1 MIENNLI
8 INNYIQKFHLNSHVA
23 KNLNSQY
30 KKKINQIKDKIKIP
44 NQFFNLFNKDYNFS
58 VDISDLKKF
67 NGYKS
72 VALIGMGGSILGA
85 EAIYNFFKKNVKKD
99 FYFLD
104 DLDVSKI
111 IEFKKKIRI
120 NKTLFIVISKSG
132 NTIETLSNL
141 FYLDIL
147 KKNSKNIIIITEKKD
162 NILYNISKKFNLFF
176 VEHKNYI
183 GGRYSVLSEVGM
195 VPAELMGL
203 NEKKFK
209 QLNYLIKNKA
219 FINFLIQNVSS
230 IHSNIIKGK
239 KNCVILNYDEKLNNF
254 LKWYQQLSAE
264 SLGKKGNGF
273 FPIISTMPKDN
284 HSLLQLYLDGPKN
297 NFFSFFF
304 SRDRNQ
310 FKFNNAFIID
320 GLEHLK
326 KKSLDQVM
334 YAQKKATQN
343 VFNKK
348 KLSFRSFE
356 IKNKSEETLG
366 ELFTFF
372 ILETLMLSS
381 LLNVNPIN
389 QPSVEL
395 IKIETKKILK

>member
-1 MIENNLI
+1 METKNIIYKNFNNRKKILNKRKLYNFLNFKI
-8 INNYIQKFHLNSHVA
+8 LFKKYPLLKSLTNNYKYSFKK
-23 KNLNSQY
+23 KNLSNF
-30 KKKINQIKDKIKIP
+30 KKYEE
-44 NQFFNLFNKDYNFS
+44 FN
-58 VDISDLKKF
+58 
-67 NGYKS
+67 
-72 VALIGMGGSILGA
+72 LIGMGGSILGA
-85 EAIYNFFKKNVKKD
+85 QAIYD
-99 FYFLD
+99 FLYN
-104 DLDVSKI
+104 KI
-111 IEFKKKIRI
+111 KKKFFFFSNLQNFKITKS
-120 NKTLFIVISKSG
+120 NKKRLNIIISKSG
-132 NTIETLSNL
+132 NTLETLSNL
-141 FYLDIL
+141 NIIL
-147 KKNSKNIIIITEKKD
+147 KKQKKNKNLIITENKK
-162 NILYNISKKFNLFF
+162 NILRDIANKLKSDALD
-176 VEHKNYI
+176 HKNYI

-203 NEKKFK
+203 KENKFK
-209 QLNYLIKNKA
+209 RLNYLIKKKT

-239 KNCVILNYDEKLNNF
+239 KNCVILNYDEGLNNF

-297 NFFSFFF
+297 NFFSFFSSKERSPIKF
-304 SRDRNQ
+304 S
-310 FKFNNAFIID
+310 NAYLID
-320 GLEHLK
+320 GLEHLN
-326 KKSLDQVM
+326 KKSLDQVLH
-334 YAQKKATQN
+334 AQKKATQN

-356 IKNKSEETLG
+356 IINKNEETLG

-395 IKIETKKILK
+395 IKLETKKILKN

>member
-1 MIENNLI
+1 MERKNIIYKNFNNKNKQLNKKKLNNFLNFKILI
-8 INNYIQKFHLNSHVA
+8 QKYPLLKSLTNNYNYSF
-23 KNLNSQY
+23 
-30 KKKINQIKDKIKIP
+30 KKKY
-44 NQFFNLFNKDYNFS
+44 LLNF
-58 VDISDLKKF
+58 KKF
-67 NGYKS
+67 NEFN
-72 VALIGMGGSILGA
+72 LIGMGGSILGA
-85 EAIYNFFKKNVKKD
+85 QAIYD
-99 FYFLD
+99 FLNH
-104 DLDVSKI
+104 KI
-111 IEFKKKIRI
+111 KKKFFFYNNLQSNRI
-120 NKTLFIVISKSG
+120 TKSNKKRLNIIISKSG
-132 NTIETLSNL
+132 NTLETLSNL
-141 FYLDIL
+141 NLVL
-147 KKNSKNIIIITEKKD
+147 TKQKKNKNLIITENKN
-162 NILYNISKKFNLFF
+162 NILRAMVNKLKSDVID
-176 VEHKNYI
+176 HKNFI

-209 QLNYLIKNKA
+209 RLNYLIKNKT
-219 FINFLIQNVSS
+219 FINFLIENVSS

-264 SLGKKGNGF
+264 SLGKKGKGF

-304 SRDRNQ
+304 TRERSTL
-310 FKFNNAFIID
+310 KFNNTYLID
-320 GLEHLK
+320 GMEHLK
-326 KKSLDQVM
+326 KSNLDQVL

-343 VFNKK
+343 VFKKK

-356 IKNKSEETLG
+356 IINKNEETLG

>member
-1 MIENNLI
+1 MAN
-8 INNYIQKFHLNSHVA
+8 
-23 KNLNSQY
+23 
-30 KKKINQIKDKIKIP
+30 KIK
-44 NQFFNLFNKDYNFS
+44 S
-58 VDISDLKKF
+58 
-67 NGYKS
+67 
-72 VALIGMGGSILGA
+72 
-85 EAIYNFFKKNVKKD
+85 NVID
-99 FYFLD
+99 
-104 DLDVSKI
+104 
-111 IEFKKKIRI
+111 
-120 NKTLFIVISKSG
+120 
-132 NTIETLSNL
+132 
-141 FYLDIL
+141 
-147 KKNSKNIIIITEKKD
+147 
-162 NILYNISKKFNLFF
+162 
-176 VEHKNYI
+176 HKNYI

-209 QLNYLIKNKA
+209 RLNYLVKNKT
-219 FINFLIQNVSS
+219 FINFLIQNVST

-297 NFFSFFF
+297 NFFTFFF
-304 SRDRNQ
+304 YYEREIHLL
-310 FKFNNAFIID
+310 FNNAYNGCWIRTFKQ
-320 GLEHLK
+320 K
-326 KKSLDQVM
+326 KLRSNI
-334 YAQKKATQN
+334 ACSKKATQN

-356 IKNKSEETLG
+356 IINKSEETLG

-372 ILETLMLSS
+372 ILETLMLKSS